1 MPLSRLEFSRE
12 FFQYFF
18 TSSLIYCTVT
28 QEGQLPFK
36 LQFRL
41 DLPEETRVHHSNA
54 TTNTVV
60 GKRPLQFCWDNRAG
74 TGQALHYRS
83 SSCSSQMW
91 FLNCWLG
98 SDFQLPYQ
106 HYSIALWVGASSLY
120 LCFLASVAHGTVWH
134 FILFR
139 FACVKSNG
147 PQVMGFINSCV
158 YVSQIRFAEVS
169 HCTVVSTIPLHF

>member
-54 TTNTVV
+54 TTNT
-60 GKRPLQFCWDNRAG
+60 FAG
-74 TGQALHYRS
+74 TTGLALVRHSTTDLPVVHLR
-83 SSCSSQMW
+83 C
-91 FLNCWLG
+91 
-98 SDFQLPYQ
+98 DF
-106 HYSIALWVGASSLY
+106 
-120 LCFLASVAHGTVWH
+120 
-134 FILFR
+134 
-139 FACVKSNG
+139 
-147 PQVMGFINSCV
+147 
-158 YVSQIRFAEVS
+158 
-169 HCTVVSTIPLHF
+169 